1 MTIHETTSSETLR
14 PGGLRGVAKLNN
26 SECDPIEGAGFFTFV
41 SEGSNAGL
49 HSPRSKHGRRSTS
62 AGFGYACFQPRGM
75 PGRSAPST
83 STFTSGRGFLRRLNH
98 EVKETR
104 KSVRASTGKVG
115 RRETTVR
122 VLTKH
127 GIPPTSEFVVES
139 FCQALS
145 TAGPRLVTTRVETA
159 CDCRAFIP
167 PCCSCQVMSAAG
179 WQCHRHWRLRR
190 WVRKFCVLGSSS
202 RIHES
207 EAS

>member
-1 MTIHETTSSETLR
+1 MQACTALR
-14 PGGLRGVAKLNN
+14 ASMDDDRRQPDLVMLA
-26 SECDPIEGAGFFTFV
+26 
-41 SEGSNAGL
+41 SNRVGCPADL
-49 HSPRSKHGRRSTS
+49 PPPPPSIR
-62 AGFGYACFQPRGM
+62 A
-75 PGRSAPST
+75 ST
-83 STFTSGRGFLRRLNH
+83 STFTSGRGFLRRLNR

-145 TAGPRLVTTRVETA
+145 TAGPRLVTTRLETA